1 MALRQIRIDGDPI
14 LRKKARKINE
24 INDRTKILLDDM
36 IETMD
41 HEKGVGLAA
50 PQVGILRRAVVID
63 MKTENFKP
71 LKMVNPVIVNKSE
84 ELQINPEGC
93 LSVPNKSG
101 YVKRP
106 KWVEVEYYDENG
118 QKQNLLAEGYF
129 AVCVNHELDHLEGIL
144 YTDKVLDES
153 DEDLQKYLDEM
164 EEYE

>member
-24 INDRTKILLDDM
+24 INERTKILLDDM
-36 IETMD
+36 METMN
-41 HEKGVGLAA
+41 HENGVGLAA

-71 LKMVNPVIVNKSE
+71 LKMVNPVIIKKSDD
-84 ELQINPEGC
+84 LQINPEGC
-93 LSVPNKSG
+93 LSVPNRSG

-106 KWVEVEYYDENG
+106 EWVEVEYYDEFGN
-118 QKQNLLAEGYF
+118 KQNLLAEGYF
-129 AVCVNHELDHLEGIL
+129 AVCVNHELDHLDGIL
-144 YTDKVLDES
+144 YTDKVLNENDS
-153 DEDLQKYLDEM
+153 DLQDYLKEI